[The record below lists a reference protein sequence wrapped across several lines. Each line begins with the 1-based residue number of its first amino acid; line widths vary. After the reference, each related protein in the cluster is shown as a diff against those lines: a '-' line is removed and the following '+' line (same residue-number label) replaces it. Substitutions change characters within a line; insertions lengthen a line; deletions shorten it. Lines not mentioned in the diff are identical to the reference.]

1 MHTIPK
7 KRKQAGFTL
16 IEIIAVLVILGV
28 LAAVAVPR
36 YIDLQDEAEL
46 RAIDA
51 GIAELNSREN
61 LTWSEEKL
69 SSGWTNDATTFAAM
83 DTNLGAKYS
92 WSTTASVTGGVLDFG
107 NESKTLTRTAS
118 TTESPASW
126 AEATPAPAA
135 EAGGGSGG
143 GGGA

>member
-28 LAAVAVPR
+28 LAAVAVPK

-61 LTWSEEKL
+61 LTWSQEKL
-69 SSGWTNDATTFAAM
+69 SSGWADDATTFKAM
-83 DTNLGAKYS
+83 DTALGSEYS
-92 WSTTASVTGGVLDFG
+92 WTADPTVTGGTLEFG

-126 AEATPAPAA
+126 AEAAPTVSPGA
-135 EAGGGSGG
+135 GSGG
-143 GGGA
+143 GGGGAT